1 MLITFKS
8 QASGDVIMFGDVA
21 KKLLAIIGKDPGETR
36 GIVTVEQLPG
46 AIQRLQAAIETDKAA
61 QKTNVPGNDEEDEQS
76 EQTGMNAPVDL
87 AQRAWPLLDALEY
100 AARDGVP
107 VIWESN

>member
-8 QASGDVIMFGDVA
+8 QASGDVIMFGDAA
-21 KKLLAIIGKDPGETR
+21 KKLLAIIGKNPDETQ
-36 GIVTVEQLPG
+36 GIVTVEQLPE
-46 AIQRLQAAIETDKAA
+46 AVQRLQTAIETDKAA
-61 QKTNVPGNDEEDEQS
+61 QKADAPKTGEEDEQAD
-76 EQTGMNAPVDL
+76 QTGMNAPVGL

-107 VIWESN
+107 VIWESS